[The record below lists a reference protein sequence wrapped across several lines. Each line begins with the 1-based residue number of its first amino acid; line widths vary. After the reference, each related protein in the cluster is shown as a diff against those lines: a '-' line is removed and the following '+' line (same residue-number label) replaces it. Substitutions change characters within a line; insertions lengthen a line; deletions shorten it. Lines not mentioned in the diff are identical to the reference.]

1 MINLTANN
9 KQEDLILA
17 YLQDNASE
25 LLKGKIN
32 NGVIV
37 EIDGKRLLNK
47 KDLKGFMRYAC
58 EEARKLAEKGA
69 NSTCIDDPTVY
80 CWAMHYFEEDSIIGT
95 LYNDDGTEYKVKTN
109 LSDKAKSTPIQQP
122 KSPNRQGS
130 IFDLISTD
138 NSVNSMKSNTLS
150 AETDKN
156 EDYEDYTPTDEELD
170 EILQQIADK
179 DTAKENSIPSW
190 YKEYLDIQRE
200 NPNKIVAYRLG
211 DFYEIFGEKAV
222 SIADELSLTL
232 TSRDCKMGERI
243 PMIGFPVHTA
253 DSYFNKMRKSH
264 SVIVVDGDNQTTMP
278 QTFVDKE
285 TGEILEEPPKTN
297 NTDKTLISK
306 LSKILGDV
314 FIVR

>member
-9 KQEDLILA
+9 KQDNLILA

-58 EEARKLAEKGA
+58 DEARKLAEKDA
-69 NSTCIDDPTVY
+69 HSTCIDDPTVY
-80 CWAMHYFEEDSIIGT
+80 GWAMHYFEEDSIIGT
-95 LYNDDGTEYKVKTN
+95 LYNDDGTEYKVKAN
-109 LSDKAKSTPIQQP
+109 LSNKANSTPLQQP
-122 KSPNRQGS
+122 KSPNGQGS

-138 NSVNSMKSNTLS
+138 NGVNSEETDTLS
-150 AETDKN
+150 AEMDKN

-170 EILQQIADK
+170 EILQQIADE
-179 DTAKENSIPSW
+179 DTAKEISIPSW
-190 YKEYLDIQRE
+190 YKEHLDIQCK

-232 TSRDCKMGERI
+232 TSRDCNMGERI
-243 PMIGFPVHTA
+243 PMVGFPVHVA
-253 DSYFNKMRKSH
+253 DNYFNKMCKSH
-264 SVIVVDGDNQTTMP
+264 SVIVVDNYA
-278 QTFVDKE
+278 
-285 TGEILEEPPKTN
+285 TN
-297 NTDKTLISK
+297 
-306 LSKILGDV
+306 V
-314 FIVR
+314 CR